1 MSDIILFKT
10 ENSKELNCIKEELMA
25 DLEKDVQDK
34 VLKLAWK
41 DKYSFLLIKNY
52 LGTKDRYYV
61 RFNKIIFED
70 EDDDGDVDVVVEEKK
85 NDKTNLKKMI
95 K

>member
-1 MSDIILFKT
+1 M
-10 ENSKELNCIKEELMA
+10 
-25 DLEKDVQDK
+25 
-34 VLKLAWK
+34 KLAWK

-70 EDDDGDVDVVVEEKK
+70 TDDNGAIDEIKIEEEKK
-85 NDKTNLKKMI
+85 DKTNLKK
-95 K
+95 